1 MPKCMCGAEAKVESI
16 LDIKAALLG
25 RDPLKGRFRV
35 ICARCGEGICNIRGF
50 RTRAEAVSAW
60 ERSMQII
67 VEQAEEF
74 HVTPKEFIEKI
85 NSVGGRGLPI

>member
-35 ICARCGEGICNIRGF
+35 ICVRCGEGTEDIRGF

-60 ERSMQII
+60 EQSMQEIAE
-67 VEQAEEF
+67 VAEEF
-74 HVTPKEFIEKI
+74 HVTPKEFIEKV
-85 NSVGGRGLPI
+85 NFAGGMGPSI